1 MTKYIFSPK
10 VSIKLQENSTVQ
22 PDDLEVALIAAV
34 GYEPEDVDGIRVWS
48 NGRERFWLA
57 SEVALPQNETER
69 KAAVEDVNQKTNA
82 RPIVPSMDLAFSQR
96 LMRLVPMAIT
106 PETFVNG
113 SLSGHWRVDHVSRFN
128 PYDINSHGII
138 SGKLQPVD
146 VRSTSLPLAVGLLFL
161 SVIGF
166 GQVAYIFLPDNESQ
180 EPQLIYLTPAN
191 EERVL
196 SSIPATMLFRAEG
209 LDKYAI
215 VGADPDMVRD
225 AVETAKLRRTILLAD
240 LKSAATAAP
249 APAPAP
255 ADQPAAELVASAPQ
269 ASSISEEAQ
278 EKTVTDPDQTTQAP
292 LAVQ

>member
-34 GYEPEDVDGIRVWS
+34 GYEPEDVDGVRVWS

-128 PYDINSHGII
+128 PYDINSHGIT

-240 LKSAATAAP
+240 LKTAATA
-249 APAPAP
+249 APAP
-255 ADQPAAELVASAPQ
+255 ADQPAAELVASEPQ
-269 ASSISEEAQ
+269 ASSISEEAK
-278 EKTVTDPDQTTQAP
+278 EKTVTETLDDPDQTTPAP
-292 LAVQ
+292 LVAE